1 MDTYR
6 QAIAAESRFSNK
18 RFCTSCRNPKEPL
31 GGIWIYFNKGRNRRW
46 KCKECR
52 QAIKKE

>member
-6 QAIAAESRFSNK
+6 QAIAAESRFSNR

-31 GGIWIYFNKGRNRRW
+31 GGIWIYFNKNRNRRW